1 MQKIKVSDYI
11 VKYFEEKKI
20 GHVFTVSGGGS
31 IFLCD
36 SLATSRKIKYI
47 ACHHEQAVSF
57 AAESYSRFL
66 NSPSL
71 AMVTTGPGGTN
82 AITGVTSSWIDSVP
96 VIFISG
102 QVYLNQTIGKSKIR
116 QKGVQETNIIELI
129 KPITKYSVMIK
140 NKNEIKYHLDRAYY
154 ETTNSRPGPVW
165 IDVPANIQNSWIDLN
180 ELDQFKPRKVS
191 TKNRSYKKEEIV
203 INRISKKL
211 LKSKKP
217 ILFIGRGAAISKSE
231 RICLKILKEFKIP
244 FALSWNASDLV
255 PNNMKNYIGKPGSFT
270 ERAANF
276 AIQSCDL
283 FLSVGSRLNYTV
295 TGYNAK
301 DFARKAFKIMVD
313 IDGNELKDSKNRI
326 NTNLTLKISANK
338 FFEILYKFLKKNKS
352 KNDCDYNNWMKY
364 INHTKKKYPIL
375 LDAFI
380 NQKKFLNSYYFIDQ
394 LSNFSQRREVIVT
407 DMGLSFVGTHQMF
420 KINSI
425 NQKVFTNSGHAP
437 MGWGLPAA
445 IGACF
450 ANRKRRVICITGDG
464 GLQMN
469 VQELATIKH
478 HNLPIIIFLYN
489 NLGYSTIKQTQELG
503 FHGRKMGCD
512 ESSGLSFPSYKNLSK
527 AYGLSYV
534 CIKNNK
540 DLDIKLKKIM
550 KIEKPLFCE
559 LLLDPDQPQIPKL
572 INRRTKDNKIP
583 IPSGYEDLYPF
594 LPIEE
599 VEKNIYEK

>member
-11 VKYFEEKKI
+11 IKFFEEKAI
-20 GHVFTVSGGGS
+20 DHAFTVSGGGS

-36 SLATSRKIKYI
+36 SLATSKKIKYV
-47 ACHHEQAVSF
+47 ACHHEQSVSF

-82 AITGVTSSWIDSVP
+82 TITGVTSSWIDSVP

-116 QKGVQETNIIELI
+116 QRGVQETNIIDLI
-129 KPITKYSVMIK
+129 KPVTKYSVMVKDK
-140 NKNEIKYHLDRAYY
+140 NDIKYHLDKAFY
-154 ETTNSRPGPVW
+154 ESTNGRPGPVW
-165 IDVPANIQNSWIDLN
+165 IDVPANIQNSWIEVSELN
-180 ELDQFKPRKVS
+180 QFKPRKIPS
-191 TKNRSYKKEEIV
+191 KGNSYKKEEI
-203 INRISKKL
+203 IIDKISKKL
-211 LKSKKP
+211 LNSKKP

-231 RICLKILKEFKIP
+231 KICLKLIKEFDIP
-244 FALSWNASDLV
+244 YALSWNASDFI
-255 PNNMKNYIGKPGSFT
+255 PNNLKSYVGKPGSFT

-283 FLSVGSRLNYTV
+283 FISVGSRLNYTV

-301 DFARKAFKIMVD
+301 DFGRKAFKIMVD
-313 IDGNELKDSKNRI
+313 IDENELNDSKKRI
-326 NTNLTLKISANK
+326 NTDLTLKISAIK
-338 FFEILYKFLKKNKS
+338 FFEILYKFLKKN
-352 KNDCDYNNWMKY
+352 N
-364 INHTKKKYPIL
+364 TKKNANYNDWINYIKKTKKNYPIL
-375 LDAFI
+375 LKSFVH
-380 NQKKFLNSYYFIDQ
+380 QKKFLNSYYFIDQ
-394 LSNFSQRREVIVT
+394 LSNLSNKNEVIVT

-420 KINSI
+420 KVNSI
-425 NQKVFTNSGHAP
+425 NQRVYTNSGHAP

-450 ANRKRRVICITGDG
+450 ANKNRRVVCITGDG

-478 HNLPIIIFLYN
+478 HRLPIIIFLYN

-512 ESSGLSFPSYKNLSK
+512 KSSGLSFPNYKDLSK
-527 AYGLSYV
+527 AYGISYS

-540 DLDIKLKKIM
+540 DLDNKLKKIM
-550 KIEKPLFCE
+550 NLNKPLFCE

-594 LPIEE
+594 LPIDE
-599 VEKNIYEK
+599 VEKNLI